1 MKMIKDTVIL
11 ALETS
16 CDETAAAVTI
26 NGRWVLSNVISS
38 QIPIHRRFGG
48 VVPEI
53 ASRRHVAQ
61 LLPVIDQAVREAG
74 VELSR
79 LDAIAATYGPGL
91 AGALLVGIAAAKGLA
106 FSLGRPFIG
115 VNHLEGHIYA
125 NFIEHPELEPP
136 FAALIV
142 SGGHT
147 ALLSVPRH
155 DCFELLGATRD
166 DAAGEAFDKI
176 ARALSLPYPGGPEI
190 EKLALCGNPSAI
202 AFPQAM
208 KGDLLNFS
216 FSGLKSAVV
225 NYLHNARQ
233 TGTEVNKADVAACFQ
248 AAAIDALTGRAAS
261 ALKIT
266 GARKIVLAGGVSA
279 NGKLRQEMAAM
290 AADLGASLYYPAP
303 ALCTDNAA
311 MIACRAYYLSR
322 SGFASDLAMNAQ
334 PALSFVKA

>member
-16 CDETAAAVTI
+16 CDETAAAVAV
-26 NGRWVLSNVISS
+26 NGRRILSNVISS

-61 LLPVIDQAVREAG
+61 LLPVIDQAIREAG
-74 VELSR
+74 VQLSR

-91 AGALLVGIAAAKGLA
+91 AGSLLVGIAAAKGLA
-106 FSLGRPFIG
+106 FSLGRPLIG

-136 FAALIV
+136 FVALIV

-147 ALLSVPRH
+147 SLLSVPGH
-155 DCFELLGATRD
+155 DRFELLGATRD

-190 EKLALCGNPSAI
+190 EKLALLGDPAAI

-233 TGTEVNKADVAACFQ
+233 TGTEVKKADVAASFQ
-248 AAAIDALTGRAAS
+248 KAVVDALTGRAAS

-279 NGKLRQEMAAM
+279 NGKLRQAMADM
-290 AADLGASLYYPAP
+290 AADLGASLSYPSP

-311 MIACRAYYLSR
+311 MIACRAYYLLQG
-322 SGFASDLAMNAQ
+322 GFASDLAINAQ
-334 PALSFVKA
+334 PALSFAKA